1 MPVAAVKN
9 TENTLK
15 YVSLTKFGTKFS
27 ANKDTKKEKL
37 ISKKQST

>member
-1 MPVAAVKN
+1 MPVAAGKN

-37 ISKKQST
+37 IRKKQ